1 MLRQLIGG
9 RRTTASGAVRG
20 RGRPREGL
28 NILKAKHLRLTCPNT
43 RRYPLLRTVRQRSI
57 SPGLVTI
64 TLNGEPYHLDGPVSV
79 STLLAG
85 LAIDGRRVAVEHNLV
100 VVRRALFDTT
110 TIREGDAV
118 EIVNFVG
125 GGGWTR

>member
-1 MLRQLIGG
+1 M
-9 RRTTASGAVRG
+9 
-20 RGRPREGL
+20 
-28 NILKAKHLRLTCPNT
+28 
-43 RRYPLLRTVRQRSI
+43 
-57 SPGLVTI
+57 TI

-85 LAIDGRRVAVEHNLV
+85 LAIDSRRVAVEHNLV

-110 TIREGDAV
+110 TIREGDVV